1 MSIYANGF
9 KLNIFDIVRLIF
21 IDGYDGQI
29 KVVAEVAMQIEGL
42 KQLRDGINNLIEEHE
57 AKLAKIAKSN

>member
-1 MSIYANGF
+1 MIYANGV
-9 KLNIFDIVRLIF
+9 KLNISDIVRVAF
-21 IDGYDGQI
+21 IDGNDGQM
-29 KVVAEVAMQIEGL
+29 KVVAEVAMQIECL